1 MGHDKQK
8 YYGDDVF
15 GPQSSLRHCTLVE
28 ILQQIILSAHPI
40 QKCGTGMLLS
50 ITILISHDLGWR
62 TLGWS

>member
-8 YYGDDVF
+8 YYDDDVF

-28 ILQQIILSAHPI
+28 ISQQIILSAHPI

-50 ITILISHDLGWR
+50 ITILISLDPGWR